1 MEKYKSFDKVIESI
15 QKSAR
20 LDKCRKCECYKE
32 SLISIKNSLLNSNYN
47 SLTEL
52 INVLDNALKQLK
64 PSEYT

>member
-1 MEKYKSFDKVIESI
+1 MEQNKSFNKVTESI
-15 QKSAR
+15 LQSVK

-32 SLISIKNSLLNSNYN
+32 SLISIKNSLINSNYN

-52 INVLDNALKQLK
+52 IIVLDDALKQIK